1 MTTVKGLGREPTS
14 WLCWSNHWPGLVI
27 SSAESSSGSRHSSA
41 WSVVHKQSRSLQDRF
56 GAFDLE
62 DGGLERETLTTVQ
75 NGQANT
81 ICRETLTT
89 VQNGQANT
97 ICRETLTTVQNGQA
111 NTICTETL
119 TTVQNG
125 QANTICTETLTTV
138 QNGQAN
144 TICREALTTVQNGQ
158 ANTICIILSH
168 GPTWKEQRKASL
180 EILRKLGM
188 GKNLLAS
195 KVQEEV
201 SHYIRAVEDH
211 QGQPADLHR
220 LTTVSVSNNI
230 CSIVFGRRFRY
241 DDPVFIRY
249 IENVEDNIER
259 LGSAAVIHF
268 IPFLEYLP
276 GDLFGIRQIMA
287 NVKAIEETFFQPLI
301 DEHVRPSTMTG
312 GGDDDDSGNDKD
324 ELNGDSDGDD
334 DEHQQGPARDFIYGY
349 LQQMR
354 RKEKQGV
361 FTSLCE
367 PELLTTVGDLFIAGT
382 ETTSVTLRWTLLYFL
397 HHQHVQDKC
406 FQEVREVIGLHRP
419 PTIRDR
425 PRMVYLEATLNEVL
439 RVSSIAPFAVGHSTP
454 CDVSFRGYVIP
465 RGAVIMPFLD
475 TALHDP
481 EVWGGDPYSFR
492 PERFIDADGKLV
504 RPEEFIPFG
513 VGRRMCLGEALARVE
528 LFLYLSTLVQHF
540 RFLPPEPEALPS
552 LVGHLGGTHVP
563 EPYKIRAVRRRE

>member
-1 MTTVKGLGREPTS
+1 MTSSTTSLITMVEDILGLSVTLLLTAVVVGLSLLWLWLHLTNHPRPATTRLPPGPGFALPVLGHLHLLGKDPRAKLHQWRERYGDVFS
-14 WLCWSNHWPGLVI
+14 VLL
-27 SSAESSSGSRHSSA
+27 GSRQ
-41 WSVVHKQSRSLQDRF
+41 VVILCGFPAIWEAFVKHADVFSHRPQMPITDR
-56 GAFDLE
+56 
-62 DGGLERETLTTVQ
+62 
-75 NGQANT
+75 
-81 ICRETLTT
+81 ICKGR
-89 VQNGQANT
+89 G
-97 ICRETLTTVQNGQA
+97 
-111 NTICTETL
+111 
-119 TTVQNG
+119 
-125 QANTICTETLTTV
+125 
-138 QNGQAN
+138 
-144 TICREALTTVQNGQ
+144 
-158 ANTICIILSH
+158 IILSH
-168 GPTWKEQRKASL
+168 GPTWKEQRKVSL

-188 GKNLLAS
+188 GKNLLAG

-201 SHYIRAVEDH
+201 SHYIRAIEDH

-241 DDPVFIRY
+241 DDPIFIRY

-397 HHQHVQDKC
+397 HHQHVQDRC

>member
-1 MTTVKGLGREPTS
+1 MTSSTTSLITMVEDILGLSVTLLLTAVVVGLSLLWLWLHLTNHPRPATTRLPPGPGFALPVLGHLHLLGKDPRAKLHQWRERYGDVFS
-14 WLCWSNHWPGLVI
+14 VLL
-27 SSAESSSGSRHSSA
+27 GSRQ
-41 WSVVHKQSRSLQDRF
+41 VVILCGFPAIWEAFVKHGDVFSHRMQTPITDRIF
-56 GAFDLE
+56 KGK
-62 DGGLERETLTTVQ
+62 G
-75 NGQANT
+75 
-81 ICRETLTT
+81 
-89 VQNGQANT
+89 
-97 ICRETLTTVQNGQA
+97 
-111 NTICTETL
+111 
-119 TTVQNG
+119 
-125 QANTICTETLTTV
+125 
-138 QNGQAN
+138 
-144 TICREALTTVQNGQ
+144 
-158 ANTICIILSH
+158 IILSH

-220 LTTVSVSNNI
+220 LTTVSMSNNI

-249 IENVEDNIER
+249 IENVEDNLER
-259 LGSAAVIHF
+259 LGSTDVIHF

-382 ETTSVTLRWTLLYFL
+382 ETTSVILRWTLLYFL
-397 HHQHVQDKC
+397 HHQHVQDRC

-439 RVSSIAPFAVGHSTP
+439 RVSSIGPFAIGHSTA

-465 RGAVIMPFLD
+465 RGTAILPFLD

-540 RFLPPEPEALPS
+540 RFLPSEPEALPS
-552 LVGHLGGTHVP
+552 LVGHLSVMHVP